1 MNDEHDTTT
10 RPNDVEEK
18 RPSLGW
24 SLIPL
29 AAMLVL
35 LAVGYGVLGLAPE
48 PLLIL
53 SAIIAG
59 LVALRMG
66 LSWEEMLL
74 GIREKLDTAMPALL
88 VLISIGI
95 LIGTW
100 MIAGTI
106 PMMIYYGL
114 GLINAQFIVLIA
126 FVISA
131 LVSVITGTSWGSAG
145 TVGVALMGIA
155 TGLDAPLAATAGAIV
170 AGAYFGD
177 KLSPLSDTTNLAPI
191 AAGTTLWEH
200 IRHML
205 YTTIPATLVALAI
218 YLFVGINQ
226 ASGGTDSE
234 QISAVKDTLD
244 GLFSFN
250 VLLLLPYAHRPR
262 RSRSQTAHVADHHRL
277 IAGGRNPRGDLSEG
291 QHRIDLRVHSRW
303 VHPRYARDRFPSLR
317 EPEPRCRRIGVPGR
331 MASMTGV
338 ILIAFSAFA
347 FAGIMSNSG
356 ALETIIRSLL
366 KFVKRTGDLI
376 LSTVLSCITMAI
388 VTGNSHLSIIVPGEL
403 FKQAYADRG
412 LDAKNLSRTLEDSG
426 TVLVPLVPWSSAGV
440 YMAGVLGVFRPRLR
454 PVGSVLLRRL
464 RLRHLPRLYR
474 NRHRQ
479 APVTGDQSQVR
490 SRSPPY
496 TGDRQRSVTNR
507 ARRHWLTLVAEC
519 VARKR

>member
-1 MNDEHDTTT
+1 M
-10 RPNDVEEK
+10 EEK
-18 RPSLGW
+18 RPPLGW

-29 AAMLVL
+29 VAMLVL

-66 LSWEEMLL
+66 LSWDEMLL

-114 GLINAQFIVLIA
+114 GLISAQFIVLIA

-131 LVSVITGTSWGSAG
+131 IVSVITGTSWGSAG

-155 TGLDAPLAATAGAIV
+155 AGLDAPLAATAGAIV

-205 YTTIPATLVALAI
+205 YTTIPATVVALAL

-226 ASGGTDSE
+226 KSGGTDSE
-234 QISAVKDTLD
+234 QINAVTGTLD
-244 GLFSFN
+244 SLFSFN
-250 VLLLLPYAHRPR
+250 VLLLLPMLIVLGGAVLKLPTLPTIIG
-262 RSRSQTAHVADHHRL
+262 SSLVAGILAAIFQKVSLESIFASTVDGFTPDMLEVGPTTLKNLDPQVVELVSQ
-277 IAGGRNPRGDLSEG
+277 GG
-291 QHRIDLRVHSRW
+291 
-303 VHPRYARDRFPSLR
+303 
-317 EPEPRCRRIGVPGR
+317 

-347 FAGIMSNSG
+347 FAGIMSKSG

-366 KFVKRTGDLI
+366 KFVKRTGDLV

-388 VTGNSHLSIIVPGEL
+388 VTGNSYLSIIVPGEL
-403 FKQAYADRG
+403 FKTAYADRG

-426 TVLVPLVPWSSAGV
+426 TVVVPLVPWSSAGV
-440 YMAGVLGVFRPRLR
+440 YMAGVLGV
-454 PVGSVLLRRL
+454 SVLD
-464 RLRHLPRLYR
+464 Y
-474 NRHRQ
+474 
-479 APVTGDQSQVR
+479 APWAVFCYVGFAFAIILG
-490 SRSPPY
+490 Y
-496 TGDRQRSVTNR
+496 TGIGI
-507 ARRHWLTLVAEC
+507 AKRR
-519 VARKR
+519 

>member
-250 VLLLLPYAHRPR
+250 VLLLLPMLIVLVGAVLKLPTLPTIIG
-262 RSRSQTAHVADHHRL
+262 SSLVAGILAAIFQKVSIESIFASTVDGFTPDMLEIGSPALENLNPDVVELVSQ
-277 IAGGRNPRGDLSEG
+277 GG
-291 QHRIDLRVHSRW
+291 
-303 VHPRYARDRFPSLR
+303 
-317 EPEPRCRRIGVPGR
+317 

-388 VTGNSHLSIIVPGEL
+388 VTGNSYLSIIVPGEL

-440 YMAGVLGVFRPRLR
+440 YMAGVLGV
-454 PVGSVLLRRL
+454 SVLD
-464 RLRHLPRLYR
+464 Y
-474 NRHRQ
+474 
-479 APVTGDQSQVR
+479 APWAVFCYVGFAFAIFLG
-490 SRSPPY
+490 Y
-496 TGDRQRSVTNR
+496 TGIGI
-507 ARRHWLTLVAEC
+507 AKRR
-519 VARKR
+519 

>member
-1 MNDEHDTTT
+1 MSREPGTTT
-10 RPNDVEEK
+10 THTADVEEK
-18 RPSLGW
+18 LPPLGW
-24 SLIPL
+24 SLVPL
-29 AAMLVL
+29 GAMLVL

-66 LSWEEMLL
+66 LSWEDMLL

-114 GLINAQFIVLIA
+114 GLISAKFIVLIA

-131 LVSVITGTSWGSAG
+131 IVSVITGTSWGSAG

-191 AAGTTLWEH
+191 AAGTTL
-200 IRHML
+200 
-205 YTTIPATLVALAI
+205 VALAL

-226 ASGGTDSE
+226 HSGSTDSD
-234 QISAVKDTLD
+234 QISAVTGTLD

-250 VLLLLPYAHRPR
+250 VLLLLPMVIVLAGAVLKLPTLPTIIG
-262 RSRSQTAHVADHHRL
+262 SSLVAGILAAIFQKVSVESIFASTVDGFTPNMLEVGPSTLESLDPDVVELVSQ
-277 IAGGRNPRGDLSEG
+277 GG
-291 QHRIDLRVHSRW
+291 
-303 VHPRYARDRFPSLR
+303 
-317 EPEPRCRRIGVPGR
+317 

-347 FAGIMSNSG
+347 FAGIMSRSG

-366 KFVKRTGDLI
+366 KFVKRTGDLV
-376 LSTVLSCITMAI
+376 LSTVLSCITMAV
-388 VTGNSHLSIIVPGEL
+388 VTGNSYLSIIVPGEL
-403 FKQAYADRG
+403 FKRAYADRG

-426 TVLVPLVPWSSAGV
+426 TVIVPLIPWSSAGV
-440 YMAGVLGVFRPRLR
+440 YMAGVLGV
-454 PVGSVLLRRL
+454 SVLD
-464 RLRHLPRLYR
+464 Y
-474 NRHRQ
+474 
-479 APVTGDQSQVR
+479 APWAVFCYVGFAFAIILG
-490 SRSPPY
+490 Y
-496 TGDRQRSVTNR
+496 TGFGI
-507 ARRHWLTLVAEC
+507 AKRR
-519 VARKR
+519 

>member
-1 MNDEHDTTT
+1 MSHEHDTTT
-10 RPNDVEEK
+10 LSDDVEEK

-24 SLIPL
+24 SLVPL

-74 GIREKLDTAMPALL
+74 GIREKLDAAMPALL

-114 GLINAQFIVLIA
+114 GLISAQFIVLIA

-131 LVSVITGTSWGSAG
+131 IVSVITGTSWGSAG

-155 TGLDAPLAATAGAIV
+155 GGLDAPLAATAGAIV

-205 YTTIPATLVALAI
+205 YTTIPATVVALAL

-226 ASGGTDSE
+226 QSGGTDSD
-234 QISAVKDTLD
+234 QITAVKGTLD
-244 GLFSFN
+244 SLFSFN
-250 VLLLLPYAHRPR
+250 VLLLLPMLIVLGGAVLKLPTLPTIIG
-262 RSRSQTAHVADHHRL
+262 SSLVAGILAAIFQKVNLESIFASTVDGFTPDMLEVGSSTLKNLDPQVVELVSQ
-277 IAGGRNPRGDLSEG
+277 GG
-291 QHRIDLRVHSRW
+291 
-303 VHPRYARDRFPSLR
+303 
-317 EPEPRCRRIGVPGR
+317 

-347 FAGIMSNSG
+347 FAGIMSKSG

-366 KFVKRTGDLI
+366 KFVKRTGDLV
-376 LSTVLSCITMAI
+376 LSTVVSCLTMAV
-388 VTGNSHLSIIVPGEL
+388 VTGNSYLSIIVPGEL
-403 FKQAYADRG
+403 FKKAYADRG

-426 TVLVPLVPWSSAGV
+426 TVVVPLIPWSSAGV
-440 YMAGVLGVFRPRLR
+440 YMAGVLGV
-454 PVGSVLLRRL
+454 SVLD
-464 RLRHLPRLYR
+464 Y
-474 NRHRQ
+474 
-479 APVTGDQSQVR
+479 APWAVFCYVGFAFAIILG
-490 SRSPPY
+490 Y
-496 TGDRQRSVTNR
+496 TGIGI
-507 ARRHWLTLVAEC
+507 AKRR
-519 VARKR
+519 